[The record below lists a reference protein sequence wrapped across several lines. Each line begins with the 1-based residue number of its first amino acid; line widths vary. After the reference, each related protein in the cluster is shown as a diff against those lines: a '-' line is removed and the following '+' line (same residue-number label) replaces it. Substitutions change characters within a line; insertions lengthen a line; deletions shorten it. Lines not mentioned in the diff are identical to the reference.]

1 MVTLGRVDPVSAK
14 SRGQGRICQWWFYG
28 MHKQDNGQNWNK
40 TSPQCRG
47 KRMKLRLEKNIL

>member
-47 KRMKLRLEKNIL
+47 KRMKLRL